1 LYVIAQLL
9 GTDKQQQTMRSVKC
23 VLHNQYVDDEGRSI
37 HVSKQKEENEDE
49 DVWPCSDEYD

>member
-1 LYVIAQLL
+1 
-9 GTDKQQQTMRSVKC
+9 MRSVKC